1 MSLCDETI
9 DEISKKLNS
18 ALFSADMLL
27 EENQHIDGLTLK
39 SKLHQRTPILINLNH
54 ARNVVLPP
62 TAPQL
67 DGGENNDT
75 CVLNER
81 AKIVQSGTDDSRIT
95 ISTDTTD
102 ATLKAVCAGMSCVGS
117 LLGSDAPSAAAL
129 GEPKATVSETG
140 AARLA
145 EPKRKTVLQ
154 SNLPRFAGQ
163 KMEDTS
169 PKIVRKQKPKQ
180 KSKLQGQATLPAGSY
195 PMLPSGSSLSPMRAQ
210 MQQDSWSAAV
220 AEAFSQQ
227 AGRHFFGDRMAPL
240 PREPFTGASEGRPLP
255 YDTKMRMQGEGDVAQ
270 LGAMQGVKNMAMF
283 AGGSPMF
290 GHPGM
295 PWDSVPHQAN
305 QTR

>member
-1 MSLCDETI
+1 M
-9 DEISKKLNS
+9 
-18 ALFSADMLL
+18 
-27 EENQHIDGLTLK
+27 
-39 SKLHQRTPILINLNH
+39 
-54 ARNVVLPP
+54 
-62 TAPQL
+62 
-67 DGGENNDT
+67 
-75 CVLNER
+75 
-81 AKIVQSGTDDSRIT
+81 
-95 ISTDTTD
+95 
-102 ATLKAVCAGMSCVGS
+102 GS

-180 KSKLQGQATLPAGSY
+180 KSKLQEQATLPAGSY
-195 PMLPSGSSLSPMRAQ
+195 PMSPSGSSLHDMLPMSPMRAQ
-210 MQQDSWSAAV
+210 MRQDSWSAAV

-240 PREPFTGASEGRPLP
+240 PRDPFTGASVGGPLP

-270 LGAMQGVKNMAMF
+270 LGAMQGMKNMAMF

-295 PWDSVPHQAN
+295 PWDAVPHQAN